1 MNGNIKDRIL
11 EIQDTYG
18 TWKKQTIWGFFQ
30 DTAKRYPEKEFL
42 VAGYG
47 ETYTYYQSEKIIRH
61 IAEKLASIG
70 VKEGTHVAVQASNT
84 SEAVFLSLAIAA
96 LHAVKVSV
104 HVSLGI
110 KELNYVLTQSKSQFL
125 ITCRELSLEDN
136 FEHLKGIVI
145 LRGGN
150 CEVSSVPVY
159 GWIEFL
165 SMKSSFVLPENMEE
179 EKADCMSDIIYTS
192 GSTSAPKGVMLT
204 HDMLM
209 RSALAS
215 CINRGFETGRRVFIP
230 LPMFHVYGYVEGL
243 LTSILAGGTVLIREG
258 KFEAESVIA
267 FMKEQ
272 RANDIL
278 SVPAQ
283 MMHLVEYLDAN
294 PCAFPDLHAVYCS
307 ASLCPSWLWSAIR
320 EKLGVQDLITGYGM
334 SEVCGATMQTE
345 PFDGDEILRTRVGKL
360 LPGGSAGSPA
370 YSGHQLEYKVV
381 DQNTLETCKPGENG
395 ELWCRGLV
403 VTTGYFERPEI
414 NAHAFTEDGW
424 FRTGDCGHFDEN
436 GYLILAGRLDEV
448 YKINGENVSPKFI
461 ENIMGNCPEVKE
473 VAILGIPDD
482 KHGYV
487 GVAYFELYEDCE
499 ENRQKV
505 ENYCKEHLA
514 KFQIPK
520 HVIYLK
526 EELWPRTSTG
536 KIQKFR
542 LKEMVAEYIN

>member
-1 MNGNIKDRIL
+1 MKGSIEDRGLMIREL
-11 EIQDTYG
+11 YG

-30 DTAKRYPEKEFL
+30 DTVKRYPENEFL
-42 VAGYG
+42 VTGYE
-47 ETYTYYQSEKIIRH
+47 ETYTYRRSEEIICH
-61 IAEKLASIG
+61 IAAKLSAIG
-70 VKEGTHVAVQASNT
+70 VREGTHVAVQASNT
-84 SEAVFLSLAIAA
+84 SEAIFLALAIAA

-110 KELNYVLTQSKSQFL
+110 KELNYVLTQSKAQFF
-125 ITCRELSLEDN
+125 ITCREFCLEDK
-136 FEHLKGIVI
+136 FEHLKGIVA
-145 LRGGN
+145 LDGGN

-159 GWIEFL
+159 SWSEFISL
-165 SMKSSFVLPENMEE
+165 ESGFVLPAGMEE
-179 EKADCMSDIIYTS
+179 TKADCMSDIIYTS
-192 GSTSAPKGVMLT
+192 GSTSAPKGVILT

-215 CINRGFETGRRVFIP
+215 CINRGFELGRRVFIP

-243 LTSILAGGTVLIREG
+243 LTSILAGGTVLIRKG
-258 KFEAESVIA
+258 KFEAEPVVA

-278 SVPAQ
+278 SVPSQ
-283 MMHLVEYLDAN
+283 MIHLIEYLNEN
-294 PCAFPDLHAVYCS
+294 PCDFPDLHAVYCS
-307 ASLCPSWLWSAIR
+307 ASLCPGWLWSAIR

-334 SEVCGATMQTE
+334 SEVCGATMQTD
-345 PFDGDEILRTRVGKL
+345 PFDNDEILRTRVGKL
-360 LPGGSAGSPA
+360 LPGGSAGSPE
-370 YSGHQLEYKVV
+370 YDGHQLEYKVM
-381 DQNTLETCKPGENG
+381 DQNTLEECKPGENG

-403 VTTGYFERPEI
+403 VTSGYFERPEI
-414 NAHAFTEDGW
+414 NASAFTEDGW

-473 VAILGIPDD
+473 VAVLGIPDN
-482 KHGYV
+482 KHGHV
-487 GVAYFELYEDCE
+487 GVAYFELYKDCE
-499 ENRQKV
+499 ENRKKT

-520 HVIYLK
+520 YMIYLT
-526 EELWPRTSTG
+526 EDLWPRTSTG

-542 LKEMVAEYIN
+542 LKEMAAGFID